1 MLHQNL
7 QTRGAP
13 STFPPPKD
21 ARFVGALE
29 GLRLYIRKTTSWT
42 YYVIGPGDVLLAFNG
57 FRNENT
63 AERFGVQK
71 LSKLGSLT
79 QPQPPPPT

>member
-7 QTRGAP
+7 KTRGAP
-13 STFPPPKD
+13 PIFSPPED

-29 GLRLYIRKTTSWT
+29 GLRLFVRDNT
-42 YYVIGPGDVLLAFNG
+42 YYVIGPADVLFAFNS
-57 FRNENT
+57 FRNENA
-63 AERFGVQK
+63 AERFGLQK